1 MFRIFLSKPV
11 VYSSATEMEIIYN
24 DISLFW
30 KTIIEFYNENIYYLD
45 EDGYLFYDFN
55 KGGEVGRRY
64 NVEISY

>member
-1 MFRIFLSKPV
+1 
-11 VYSSATEMEIIYN
+11 MEIIYN